1 MESRIKVMVFE
12 PLREPHIEHIKNT
25 KEVYQSV
32 VEGDYKAQPLDK
44 QTVLIHNVRD
54 KELELVPNRHV
65 GKDIICGTFFIAKDT
80 GEDMYAS
87 LTDDQMKY
95 YYHMY
100 KESEVIS
107 QKDVKEN
114 LLHSGEGIGKD
125 EIFINNINLRLG
137 EVDFKKVVESYKT
150 HDYTEAKELL
160 KMMHEEFSESFGTTD
175 VDELI
180 EGDDVFIHLPAV
192 MRSRETSELCVGLV
206 YVDTASS
213 GEHWGTA
220 FAFSNG
226 FVDQNEKDQNNPMVE
241 ERKAFGIYDYWYTP
255 DYDGDIHSNRDYAPD
270 EVKALIDYAR
280 GEMEQTQGMNMDGM

>member
-25 KEVYQSV
+25 KEVYQNV
-32 VEGDYKAQPLDK
+32 VEGEYKAQPLDK
-44 QTVLIHNVRD
+44 QTVLIHNVKD

-87 LTDDQMKY
+87 LSDDQMKY
-95 YYHMY
+95 YYQMY

-107 QKDVKEN
+107 QQDVKEN
-114 LLHSGEGIGKD
+114 LLYSGEGIGKD

-180 EGDDVFIHLPAV
+180 DGDDVFIHLPAV
-192 MRSRETSELCVGLV
+192 MRSRETGELCVGLV

-270 EVKALIDYAR
+270 DVKVLIDYAR

>member
-25 KEVYQSV
+25 KEVYKNV
-32 VEGDYKAQPLDK
+32 VEGEYKVQPLDK
-44 QTVLIHNVRD
+44 QTVLIHNIKD

-114 LLHSGEGIGKD
+114 LLYSGEGIGKD

-160 KMMHEEFSESFGTTD
+160 KMMHEEFSDAFGTTD

-180 EGDDVFIHLPAV
+180 DGDDVFIHLPAV
-192 MRSRETSELCVGLV
+192 MKSRETGELCVGIV

-226 FVDQNEKDQNNPMVE
+226 FIDQNEKDQNNPMVE

-280 GEMEQTQGMNMDGM
+280 GEIEQTQGMNMDGM

>member
-32 VEGDYKAQPLDK
+32 VEGEYKVQALDK
-44 QTVLIHNVRD
+44 QTVLIHNVKD

-65 GKDIICGTFFIAKDT
+65 GKDIICGTFFIARDT

-87 LTDDQMKY
+87 LSDDQMKY
-95 YYHMY
+95 YYQMY

-107 QKDVKEN
+107 QQDVKEN
-114 LLHSGEGIGKD
+114 LLYSGEGIGRD

-150 HDYTEAKELL
+150 PEFAEAKELL
-160 KMMHEEFSESFGTTD
+160 KMMHEEFCEAFGTND

-192 MRSRETSELCVGLV
+192 MRSRETGELCVGLV
-206 YVDTASS
+206 YVDTSSS

-226 FVDQNEKDQNNPMVE
+226 FIDQNEEDNNNPMVE

-255 DYDGDIHSNRDYAPD
+255 NYDGDIHTNRDYAPD
-270 EVKALIDYAR
+270 EVKAILDYAI
-280 GEMEQTQGMNMDGM
+280 GLEEQAQGMNMDGM

>member
-32 VEGDYKAQPLDK
+32 VEGEYKAQPLDK
-44 QTVLIHNVRD
+44 QTVLIHNVKD

-87 LTDDQMKY
+87 LSDDQMKY
-95 YYHMY
+95 YYQMY

-107 QKDVKEN
+107 QQDVKEN
-114 LLHSGEGIGKD
+114 LLYSGEGIGKD

-180 EGDDVFIHLPAV
+180 DGDDVFIHLPAV
-192 MRSRETSELCVGLV
+192 MRSRETGELCVGLV

-270 EVKALIDYAR
+270 DVKVLIDYAR

>member
-25 KEVYQSV
+25 KEVYQNV
-32 VEGDYKAQPLDK
+32 VEGEYKAQPLDK
-44 QTVLIHNVRD
+44 QTVLIHNVKD

-87 LTDDQMKY
+87 LSDDQMKY
-95 YYHMY
+95 YYQMY

-107 QKDVKEN
+107 QQDVKEN
-114 LLHSGEGIGKD
+114 LLYSGEGIGKD
-125 EIFINNINLRLG
+125 EIFINNINLSLG

-180 EGDDVFIHLPAV
+180 DGDDVFIHLPAV
-192 MRSRETSELCVGLV
+192 MRSRETGELCVGLV

-270 EVKALIDYAR
+270 DVKVLIDYAR

>member
-25 KEVYQSV
+25 KEAYQSV
-32 VEGDYKAQPLDK
+32 VEGEYKVQPLDK
-44 QTVLIHNVRD
+44 QTVLIHNVKD

-65 GKDIICGTFFIAKDT
+65 GKDIICGTFFIARDT

-114 LLHSGEGIGKD
+114 LLYSGEGIGKD

-160 KMMHEEFSESFGTTD
+160 KMMHEEFSEAFGTTD

-192 MRSRETSELCVGLV
+192 MRSRETGELCVGLV

>member
-25 KEVYQSV
+25 KEVYQNV
-32 VEGDYKAQPLDK
+32 VEGEYKAQPLDK
-44 QTVLIHNVRD
+44 QTVLIHNVKD

-65 GKDIICGTFFIAKDT
+65 GRDIICGTFFIARDT

-87 LTDDQMKY
+87 LSDDQMKY
-95 YYHMY
+95 YYQMY

-107 QKDVKEN
+107 QQDVKEN
-114 LLHSGEGIGKD
+114 LLYSGEGIGRD

-150 HDYTEAKELL
+150 PEFAEAKELL
-160 KMMHEEFSESFGTTD
+160 KLLHEEFCEAFGTSD

-180 EGDDVFIHLPAV
+180 DGEDVFIHLPAV
-192 MRSRETSELCVGLV
+192 MRSRETGELCVGLV
-206 YVDTASS
+206 YVDTESS

-226 FVDQNEKDQNNPMVE
+226 FVNQEDKDINNPMVE
-241 ERKAFGIYDYWYTP
+241 ERKAFGVYDYWYTP
-255 DYDGDIHSNRDYAPD
+255 DYDGDIHSDRNYAPD
-270 EVKALIDYAR
+270 EVKAILDYAI
-280 GEMEQTQGMNMDGM
+280 GLEEQAQGMNMDGM

>member
-1 MESRIKVMVFE
+1 MENRIKVMVFE

-25 KEVYQSV
+25 KEVYQNV
-32 VEGDYKAQPLDK
+32 VEGEYKVQALDK
-44 QTVLIHNVRD
+44 QTVLIHNVKD

-65 GKDIICGTFFIAKDT
+65 GKDIICGTFFIARDT

-87 LTDDQMKY
+87 LSDDQMKY
-95 YYHMY
+95 YYQMY

-107 QKDVKEN
+107 QQDVKEN
-114 LLHSGEGIGKD
+114 LLYSGEGIGRD

-150 HDYTEAKELL
+150 PEFAEAKELL
-160 KMMHEEFSESFGTTD
+160 KLLHEEFCEAFGTSD

-180 EGDDVFIHLPAV
+180 DGEDVFIHLPAV
-192 MRSRETSELCVGLV
+192 MRSRETGELCVGLV
-206 YVDTASS
+206 YVDTESS

-220 FAFSNG
+220 FAFING
-226 FVDQNEKDQNNPMVE
+226 FVNQEDKDINNPMVE

-255 DYDGDIHSNRDYAPD
+255 DYDGDIHSDRNYAPD
-270 EVKALIDYAR
+270 EVKAILDYAI
-280 GEMEQTQGMNMDGM
+280 GEEEQTQGMNMDGM

>member
-25 KEVYQSV
+25 KEVYQNV
-32 VEGDYKAQPLDK
+32 VEGEYKVQPLDK
-44 QTVLIHNVRD
+44 QTVLIHNIKD

-114 LLHSGEGIGKD
+114 LLYSGEGIGKD

-160 KMMHEEFSESFGTTD
+160 KMMHEEFSDAFGTTD

-180 EGDDVFIHLPAV
+180 DGDDVFIHLPAV
-192 MRSRETSELCVGLV
+192 MKSRETGELCVGIV

-226 FVDQNEKDQNNPMVE
+226 FIDQNEKDKNNPMVE

>member
-1 MESRIKVMVFE
+1 MVGRIKVMVFE
-12 PLREPHIEHIKNT
+12 PLREPHIEHIKNI
-25 KEVYQSV
+25 KEVYQNV
-32 VEGDYKAQPLDK
+32 VEGEYKAQPLDK
-44 QTVLIHNVRD
+44 QTVLIHNVKD

-87 LTDDQMKY
+87 LSDDQMKY
-95 YYHMY
+95 YYQMY

-107 QKDVKEN
+107 QQDVKEN
-114 LLHSGEGIGKD
+114 LLYSGEGIGKD

-180 EGDDVFIHLPAV
+180 DGDDVFIHLPAV
-192 MRSRETSELCVGLV
+192 MRSRETGGLCVGLV

-270 EVKALIDYAR
+270 DVKVLIDYAR

>member
-1 MESRIKVMVFE
+1 MENRIKVMVLE

-25 KEVYQSV
+25 KEVYQNV
-32 VEGDYKAQPLDK
+32 VEGEYKAQPLDK
-44 QTVLIHNVRD
+44 QTVLIHNVKD

-87 LTDDQMKY
+87 LSDDQMKY
-95 YYHMY
+95 YYQMY

-107 QKDVKEN
+107 QQDVKEN
-114 LLHSGEGIGKD
+114 LLYSGEGIGKD

-180 EGDDVFIHLPAV
+180 DGDDVFIHLPAV
-192 MRSRETSELCVGLV
+192 MRSRETGELCVGLV

-270 EVKALIDYAR
+270 DVKVLIDYAR

>member
-32 VEGDYKAQPLDK
+32 VEGEYKVQPLDK

-114 LLHSGEGIGKD
+114 LLYSGEGIGKD

-160 KMMHEEFSESFGTTD
+160 KMMHEEFSEAFGTTD

-192 MRSRETSELCVGLV
+192 MRSRETGELCVGLV

>member
-1 MESRIKVMVFE
+1 MENRIKVMVFE

-25 KEVYQSV
+25 KEVYQNV
-32 VEGDYKAQPLDK
+32 VEGEYKVQALDK
-44 QTVLIHNVRD
+44 QTVLIHNVKD

-65 GKDIICGTFFIAKDT
+65 GKDIICGTFFIARDT

-87 LTDDQMKY
+87 LSDDQMKY
-95 YYHMY
+95 YYQMY

-107 QKDVKEN
+107 QQDVKEN
-114 LLHSGEGIGKD
+114 LLYSGEGIGRD

-150 HDYTEAKELL
+150 PEFAEAKELL
-160 KMMHEEFSESFGTTD
+160 KMMHEEFCEAFGTND

-192 MRSRETSELCVGLV
+192 MRSRETGELCVGLV
-206 YVDTASS
+206 YVDTSSS

-226 FVDQNEKDQNNPMVE
+226 FIDQNEEDNNNPMVE

-255 DYDGDIHSNRDYAPD
+255 DYDGDIHTNRDYAPD
-270 EVKALIDYAR
+270 EVKAILDYAI
-280 GEMEQTQGMNMDGM
+280 GLEEQAQGMNMDGM

>member
-1 MESRIKVMVFE
+1 MENRIKVMVFE

-25 KEVYQSV
+25 KEVYQNV
-32 VEGDYKAQPLDK
+32 VEGEYKVQALDK
-44 QTVLIHNVRD
+44 QTVLIHNVKD

-65 GKDIICGTFFIAKDT
+65 GKDIICGTFFIARDT

-87 LTDDQMKY
+87 LSDDQMKY
-95 YYHMY
+95 YYQMY

-107 QKDVKEN
+107 QQDVKEN
-114 LLHSGEGIGKD
+114 LLYSGEEIGRD

-150 HDYTEAKELL
+150 PEFAEAKELL
-160 KMMHEEFSESFGTTD
+160 KMMHEEFCEAFGTND

-192 MRSRETSELCVGLV
+192 MRSRETGELCVGLV
-206 YVDTASS
+206 YVDTSSS

-226 FVDQNEKDQNNPMVE
+226 FIDQNEEDNNNPMVE

-255 DYDGDIHSNRDYAPD
+255 NYDGDIHTNRDYAPD
-270 EVKALIDYAR
+270 EVKAILDYAI
-280 GEMEQTQGMNMDGM
+280 GLEEQAQGMNMDGM

>member
-1 MESRIKVMVFE
+1 MENRIKVMVFE

-25 KEVYQSV
+25 KEVYKNI
-32 VEGDYKAQPLDK
+32 VEGEYKAQPLDK
-44 QTVLIHNVRD
+44 QTVLIHNVKD

-87 LTDDQMKY
+87 LSDDQMKY
-95 YYHMY
+95 YYQMY

-107 QKDVKEN
+107 QQDVKEN
-114 LLHSGEGIGKD
+114 LLYSGEGIGKD

-180 EGDDVFIHLPAV
+180 DGDDVFIHLPAV
-192 MRSRETSELCVGLV
+192 MKSRETGELCVGLV

-226 FVDQNEKDQNNPMVE
+226 FIDQNEADKNNPMVE

-255 DYDGDIHSNRDYAPD
+255 DYDGDIHTNRDYAPD
-270 EVKALIDYAR
+270 EVKAILDYAI
-280 GEMEQTQGMNMDGM
+280 GSEEQTQGMNMDGM

>member
-1 MESRIKVMVFE
+1 MENRIKVMVFE

-25 KEVYQSV
+25 KEVYQNV
-32 VEGDYKAQPLDK
+32 VEGEYKAQPLDR
-44 QTVLIHNVRD
+44 QTVLIHNVKD

-65 GKDIICGTFFIAKDT
+65 GKDIICGTFFIARDT
-80 GEDMYAS
+80 GEDVYAS
-87 LTDDQMKY
+87 LSDDQMKY
-95 YYHMY
+95 YYQMY

-107 QKDVKEN
+107 QQDVKEN
-114 LLHSGEGIGKD
+114 LLYSGEGIGRD

-150 HDYTEAKELL
+150 PEFAEAKELL
-160 KMMHEEFSESFGTTD
+160 KMMHEEFCEAFGTND

-192 MRSRETSELCVGLV
+192 MRSRETGELCVGLV
-206 YVDTASS
+206 YVDTSSS

-220 FAFSNG
+220 FAFSKG
-226 FVDQNEKDQNNPMVE
+226 FIDQNDKNSSMVE
-241 ERKAFGIYDYWYTP
+241 ERKAFGVYDYWYTP

-270 EVKALIDYAR
+270 EVKSILDYAI
-280 GEMEQTQGMNMDGM
+280 GSEEQTQGMNMDGM

>member
-1 MESRIKVMVFE
+1 MENRIKVMVFE

-25 KEVYQSV
+25 KEVYQNV
-32 VEGDYKAQPLDK
+32 VEGEYKVQALDK
-44 QTVLIHNVRD
+44 QTVLIHNVKD

-65 GKDIICGTFFIAKDT
+65 GKDIICGTFFIARDT

-87 LTDDQMKY
+87 LSDDQMKY
-95 YYHMY
+95 YYQMY

-107 QKDVKEN
+107 QQDVKEN
-114 LLHSGEGIGKD
+114 LLYSGEGIGRD

-150 HDYTEAKELL
+150 PEFAEAKELL
-160 KMMHEEFSESFGTTD
+160 KMMHEEFCEAFGTND

-192 MRSRETSELCVGLV
+192 MRSRETGELCVGLV
-206 YVDTASS
+206 YVDTSSS

-226 FVDQNEKDQNNPMVE
+226 FIDQNEEDNNNPMVE

-255 DYDGDIHSNRDYAPD
+255 DYDGDIHTNRDYAPD
-270 EVKALIDYAR
+270 EVKAILDYAI
-280 GEMEQTQGMNMDGM
+280 GPEEQTQGMNIASI

>member
-25 KEVYQSV
+25 KEVYQNV
-32 VEGDYKAQPLDK
+32 VEGEYKVQPLDK
-44 QTVLIHNVRD
+44 QTVLIHNIKD

-114 LLHSGEGIGKD
+114 LLYSGEGIGKD

-160 KMMHEEFSESFGTTD
+160 KMMHEEFSDAFGTTD

-180 EGDDVFIHLPAV
+180 DGDDVFIHLPAV
-192 MRSRETSELCVGLV
+192 MKSRETGELSVGIV

-280 GEMEQTQGMNMDGM
+280 GEIEQTQGMNMDGM

>member
-32 VEGDYKAQPLDK
+32 VEGEYKVQPLDK
-44 QTVLIHNVRD
+44 QTVLIHNVKD

-65 GKDIICGTFFIAKDT
+65 GKDIICGTFFIARDT

-114 LLHSGEGIGKD
+114 LLYSGEGIGKD

-160 KMMHEEFSESFGTTD
+160 KMMHEEFSDAFGTTD

-192 MRSRETSELCVGLV
+192 MKSRETGELCVGIV

-226 FVDQNEKDQNNPMVE
+226 FIDQNEKDQNNPMVE

-255 DYDGDIHSNRDYAPD
+255 DYDGDIHSNREYAPD

-280 GEMEQTQGMNMDGM
+280 GEIEQTQGMNMDGM

>member
-32 VEGDYKAQPLDK
+32 VEGEYKVQPLDK
-44 QTVLIHNVRD
+44 QTVLIHNVKD

-114 LLHSGEGIGKD
+114 LLYSGEGIGKD

-160 KMMHEEFSESFGTTD
+160 KMMHEEFSEAFGTTD

-192 MRSRETSELCVGLV
+192 MRSRETGELCVGLV

-226 FVDQNEKDQNNPMVE
+226 FIDQNEKDQNNPMVE

-280 GEMEQTQGMNMDGM
+280 GEIEQTQGMNMDGM

>member
-1 MESRIKVMVFE
+1 MENRIKVMVFE

-25 KEVYQSV
+25 KEVYQNV
-32 VEGDYKAQPLDK
+32 VEGEYKVQALDK
-44 QTVLIHNVRD
+44 QTVLIHNVKD

-65 GKDIICGTFFIAKDT
+65 GKDIICGTFFIARDT

-87 LTDDQMKY
+87 LSDDQMKY
-95 YYHMY
+95 YYQMY

-107 QKDVKEN
+107 QQDVKEN
-114 LLHSGEGIGKD
+114 LLYSGEGIGRD

-150 HDYTEAKELL
+150 PEFAEAKDLL
-160 KMMHEEFSESFGTTD
+160 KMMHEEFCEAFGTND

-192 MRSRETSELCVGLV
+192 MRSRETGELCVGLV
-206 YVDTASS
+206 YVDTSSS

-226 FVDQNEKDQNNPMVE
+226 FIDQNEENKKNPMVE
-241 ERKAFGIYDYWYTP
+241 ERKVFGIYDYWYTP
-255 DYDGDIHSNRDYAPD
+255 DYDGDIHTNRDYAPD
-270 EVKALIDYAR
+270 EVKAILDYAI
-280 GEMEQTQGMNMDGM
+280 GSEEQTQGMNMDGM

>member
-32 VEGDYKAQPLDK
+32 VEGEYKVQPLDK
-44 QTVLIHNVRD
+44 QTVLIHNVKD

-65 GKDIICGTFFIAKDT
+65 GKDIICGTFFIARDT

-114 LLHSGEGIGKD
+114 LLYSGEGIGKD
-125 EIFINNINLRLG
+125 EMFINNINLRLG

-160 KMMHEEFSESFGTTD
+160 KMMHEEFSEAFGTTD

>member
-1 MESRIKVMVFE
+1 MENRIKVMVFE

-32 VEGDYKAQPLDK
+32 VEGEYKAQSLDK
-44 QTVLIHNVRD
+44 QTVLIHNVKD

-65 GKDIICGTFFIAKDT
+65 GKDIICGTFFIARDT

-87 LTDDQMKY
+87 LSDDQMKY
-95 YYHMY
+95 YYQMY

-107 QKDVKEN
+107 QQDVKEN
-114 LLHSGEGIGKD
+114 LLYSGEGIGRD

-150 HDYTEAKELL
+150 PEFAEAKELL
-160 KMMHEEFSESFGTTD
+160 KMMHEEFCESFGTSD

-192 MRSRETSELCVGLV
+192 MRSRETGELCVGLV

-226 FVDQNEKDQNNPMVE
+226 FIDQNETNKSNPMVE

-270 EVKALIDYAR
+270 EVKAILDYAI
-280 GEMEQTQGMNMDGM
+280 GSEEQTQGMNMDGM

>member
-1 MESRIKVMVFE
+1 MENRIKVMVFE

-25 KEVYQSV
+25 KEVYQNV
-32 VEGDYKAQPLDK
+32 VEGEYKAQPLDR
-44 QTVLIHNVRD
+44 QTVLIHNVKD

-65 GKDIICGTFFIAKDT
+65 GKDIICGTFFIARDT

-87 LTDDQMKY
+87 LSDDQMKY
-95 YYHMY
+95 YYQMY

-107 QKDVKEN
+107 QQDVKEN
-114 LLHSGEGIGKD
+114 LLYSGEGIGRD

-150 HDYTEAKELL
+150 PEFAEAKELL
-160 KMMHEEFSESFGTTD
+160 KMMHEEFCEAFGTND

-192 MRSRETSELCVGLV
+192 MRSRETGELCVGLV
-206 YVDTASS
+206 YVDTSSS

-226 FVDQNEKDQNNPMVE
+226 FIDQNEEDKNNPMVE

-255 DYDGDIHSNRDYAPD
+255 DYDGDIHTNRDYAPD
-270 EVKALIDYAR
+270 EVKAILDYAI
-280 GEMEQTQGMNMDGM
+280 GSEEQAQGMNMDGM

>member
-1 MESRIKVMVFE
+1 MENRIKVMVFE

-25 KEVYQSV
+25 KEVYQNV
-32 VEGDYKAQPLDK
+32 VEGEYKVQALDK
-44 QTVLIHNVRD
+44 QTVLIHNVKD

-65 GKDIICGTFFIAKDT
+65 GKDIICGTFFIARDT

-87 LTDDQMKY
+87 LSDDQMKY
-95 YYHMY
+95 YYQMY

-107 QKDVKEN
+107 QQDVKEN
-114 LLHSGEGIGKD
+114 LLYSGEGIGRD

-150 HDYTEAKELL
+150 PEFAEAKELL
-160 KMMHEEFSESFGTTD
+160 KMMHEEFCEAFGTND

-192 MRSRETSELCVGLV
+192 MRSRETGELCVGLV
-206 YVDTASS
+206 YVDTESS

-226 FVDQNEKDQNNPMVE
+226 FVNQEDKDINNPMVE
-241 ERKAFGIYDYWYTP
+241 ERKAFGVYDYWYTP
-255 DYDGDIHSNRDYAPD
+255 DYDGDIHSDRNYAPD
-270 EVKALIDYAR
+270 EVKAILDYAI
-280 GEMEQTQGMNMDGM
+280 GEEEQTQGMNMDGM

>member
-1 MESRIKVMVFE
+1 MENRIKVMVFE

-25 KEVYQSV
+25 KEVYQNV
-32 VEGDYKAQPLDK
+32 VEGEYKVQPLDR
-44 QTVLIHNVRD
+44 QTVLIHNVKD

-65 GKDIICGTFFIAKDT
+65 GKDIICGTFFIARDT

-87 LTDDQMKY
+87 LSDDQMKY
-95 YYHMY
+95 YYQMY

-107 QKDVKEN
+107 QQDVKEN
-114 LLHSGEGIGKD
+114 LLYSGEGIGRD

-150 HDYTEAKELL
+150 PEFAEAKELL
-160 KMMHEEFSESFGTTD
+160 KMLHEEFCEAFGTSD

-180 EGDDVFIHLPAV
+180 DGEDVFIHLPAV
-192 MRSRETSELCVGLV
+192 MRSRETGELCVGLV
-206 YVDTASS
+206 YVDTESS

-226 FVDQNEKDQNNPMVE
+226 FVNQEDKDINNPMVE
-241 ERKAFGIYDYWYTP
+241 ERKAFGVYDYWYTP
-255 DYDGDIHSNRDYAPD
+255 DYDGDIHSDRNYAPD
-270 EVKALIDYAR
+270 EVKAILDYAI
-280 GEMEQTQGMNMDGM
+280 GEEEQTQGMNMDGM

>member
-25 KEVYQSV
+25 KEVYQNV
-32 VEGDYKAQPLDK
+32 VEGEYKAQPLDK
-44 QTVLIHNVRD
+44 QTVLIHNVKD

-87 LTDDQMKY
+87 LSDDQMKY
-95 YYHMY
+95 YYQMY

-107 QKDVKEN
+107 QQDVKEN
-114 LLHSGEGIGKD
+114 LLYSGEGIGKD

-180 EGDDVFIHLPAV
+180 DGDDVFIHLPAV
-192 MRSRETSELCVGLV
+192 MRSRETGELCVGLV

-270 EVKALIDYAR
+270 DVKVLIDYAR
-280 GEMEQTQGMNMDGM
+280 GEMEQTQGMNMEGM

>member
-114 LLHSGEGIGKD
+114 LLYSGEGIGKD

-192 MRSRETSELCVGLV
+192 MRSRETGELCVGLV

-220 FAFSNG
+220 FAFSKG

>member
-25 KEVYQSV
+25 KEVYQNV
-32 VEGDYKAQPLDK
+32 VEGEYKAQPLDR
-44 QTVLIHNVRD
+44 QTVLIHNVKD

-65 GKDIICGTFFIAKDT
+65 GKDIICGTFFIARDT
-80 GEDMYAS
+80 GEDVYAS
-87 LTDDQMKY
+87 LSDDQMKY
-95 YYHMY
+95 YYQMY

-107 QKDVKEN
+107 QQDVKEN
-114 LLHSGEGIGKD
+114 LLYSGEGIGRD
-125 EIFINNINLRLG
+125 EIFVNNINLRLG

-150 HDYTEAKELL
+150 PEFAEAKELL
-160 KMMHEEFSESFGTTD
+160 KMMHEEFCEAFGTND

-192 MRSRETSELCVGLV
+192 MRSRETGELCVGLV
-206 YVDTASS
+206 YVDTSSS

-226 FVDQNEKDQNNPMVE
+226 FIDQNEEDKNNPMVE

-255 DYDGDIHSNRDYAPD
+255 DYDGDIHTNRDYAPD
-270 EVKALIDYAR
+270 DVKAILDYAI
-280 GEMEQTQGMNMDGM
+280 GSEEQAQGMNMDGM

>member
-1 MESRIKVMVFE
+1 MENRIKVMVFE

-25 KEVYQSV
+25 KEVYQNV
-32 VEGDYKAQPLDK
+32 VEGEYKAQPLDR
-44 QTVLIHNVRD
+44 QTVLIHNVKD

-65 GKDIICGTFFIAKDT
+65 GKDIICGTFFIARDT

-87 LTDDQMKY
+87 LSDDQMKY
-95 YYHMY
+95 YYQMY

-107 QKDVKEN
+107 QQDVKEN
-114 LLHSGEGIGKD
+114 LLYSGEGIGRD

-150 HDYTEAKELL
+150 PEFAEAKELL
-160 KMMHEEFSESFGTTD
+160 KLLHEEFCEAFGTSD

-180 EGDDVFIHLPAV
+180 DGEDVFIHLPAV
-192 MRSRETSELCVGLV
+192 MRSRETGELCVGLV
-206 YVDTASS
+206 YVDTESS

-226 FVDQNEKDQNNPMVE
+226 FVNQEDKDINNPMVE
-241 ERKAFGIYDYWYTP
+241 ERKAFGVYDYWYTP
-255 DYDGDIHSNRDYAPD
+255 DYDGDIHSDRNYAPD
-270 EVKALIDYAR
+270 EVKAILDYAI
-280 GEMEQTQGMNMDGM
+280 GEEEQTQGMNMDGM

>member
-25 KEVYQSV
+25 KEVYQNV
-32 VEGDYKAQPLDK
+32 VEGEYKVQPLDK
-44 QTVLIHNVRD
+44 QTVLIHNIKD

-114 LLHSGEGIGKD
+114 LLYSGEGIGKD

-160 KMMHEEFSESFGTTD
+160 KMMHEEFSDAFGTTD

-180 EGDDVFIHLPAV
+180 DGDDVFIHLPAV
-192 MRSRETSELCVGLV
+192 MKSRETGELCVGIV

-226 FVDQNEKDQNNPMVE
+226 FIDQNEKDQNNPMVE

-280 GEMEQTQGMNMDGM
+280 GEIEQTQGMNMDGM

>member
-32 VEGDYKAQPLDK
+32 VEGEYKVQPLDK
-44 QTVLIHNVRD
+44 QTVLIHNVKD

-65 GKDIICGTFFIAKDT
+65 GKDIICGTFFIARDT

-114 LLHSGEGIGKD
+114 LLYSGEGIGKD
-125 EIFINNINLRLG
+125 EMFINNINLRLG

-160 KMMHEEFSESFGTTD
+160 KMMHEEFSEAFGTTD

-192 MRSRETSELCVGLV
+192 MRSRETGELCVGLV